1 MLQSGGMSHRILV
14 LVALALATA
23 CKIEDGPPKP
33 KVDVDTIGRFSDS
46 ATSPISD
53 PALRPDQTGAE
64 PATQVRGDPS
74 AVVDLMKGDTV
85 RAITEIDSSPAAL
98 PAPRDVAMLRPM
110 LSIPVAGVQ
119 ASQLR
124 DTYNELRGGTRS
136 HEAIDIL
143 APRGTPVLAATG
155 GRVLKLFNSKPGGLM
170 VYATDSTERFIMMY
184 GHLDAYAPGL
194 ADGQPIRRGQQIGT
208 VGTTGNAPP
217 GTPHL
222 HFAVATSADVR
233 QWSKG
238 VPVNPYPLLTP

>member
-1 MLQSGGMSHRILV
+1 MTLRFATLA
-14 LVALALATA
+14 ALALLAG

-33 KVDVDTIGRFSDS
+33 KIDVDTIGRFSDS

-53 PALRPDQTGAE
+53 PTLRPDQSGAE
-64 PATQVRGDPS
+64 PVSQVRGDPA
-74 AVVDLMKGDTV
+74 AVVEAMQADTF
-85 RAITEIDSSPAAL
+85 RALTVIDSSPAAL
-98 PAPRDVAMLRPM
+98 PAPRDLATLRLQ
-110 LSIPVAGVQ
+110 LSIPVAGVH

-124 DTYNELRGGTRS
+124 DTYNEMRGGTRV
-136 HEAIDIL
+136 HEALDIL

-184 GHLDAYAPGL
+184 GHLDSYAPGL
-194 ADGQPIRRGQQIGT
+194 ADGSPLRRGQQIGT

-217 GTPHL
+217 NTPHL
-222 HFAVATSADVR
+222 HFAVATSTDVR

-238 VPVNPYPLLTP
+238 APVNPYPLLRP